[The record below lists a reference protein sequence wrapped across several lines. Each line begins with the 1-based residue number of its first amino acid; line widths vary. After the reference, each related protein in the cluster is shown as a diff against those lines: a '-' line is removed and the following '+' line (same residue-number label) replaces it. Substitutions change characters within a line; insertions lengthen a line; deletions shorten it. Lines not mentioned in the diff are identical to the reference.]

1 MKIDTISIN
10 LLARS
15 LSHASSTEVNTIKK
29 KKKGFY
35 SKALAYIENY
45 ATKNGYD
52 LVNVAGSE
60 TLYVFHLIKQ

>member
-15 LSHASSTEVNTIKK
+15 LSHASSTEVKTMKLD
-29 KKKGFY
+29 KKGFY
-35 SKALAYIENY
+35 SEALTYIENY
-45 ATKNGYD
+45 MTNNGYD

-60 TLYVFHLIKQ
+60 TVYVFHLIKR

>member
-10 LLARS
+10 LLGRS
-15 LSHASSTEVNTIKK
+15 LNHASSTEVKTMKFD
-29 KKKGFY
+29 KKGFY

-60 TLYVFHLIKQ
+60 ILYVFHLIKR

>member
-1 MKIDTISIN
+1 M
-10 LLARS
+10 LGRS
-15 LSHASSTEVNTIKK
+15 LSHASSTEVKTIKFD
-29 KKKGFY
+29 KKGFY

-60 TLYVFHLIKQ
+60 TLYVFHLIKR